1 MTAACRPPDVL
12 LLVETSEAYGRGL
25 MQGIIRYLEQHAP
38 WRLWFE
44 SRALTERLPPWVETW
59 RGDGIIA
66 RSACR
71 QDMLSLLAKKV
82 PLVELHVAPTGGAQR
97 VQPDEQVVA
106 RLAVD
111 HFVDRG
117 LREYFAYFS
126 LDVTMETHWID
137 ARLEAY
143 KRAVAERGGRLSA
156 FRPRPPSEKATRDRP
171 AIDDAEIIAWL
182 RSLPRPCGVLAATDS
197 HALRLV
203 RACRQAGLRVPEDIA
218 VLGVDNDPVFCEAC
232 SPRLSS
238 IDLDAPR
245 VGYDAAALL
254 DRMLAGDVPPA
265 AGITISDADVF
276 ITTRGSTDVVA
287 LDDDK
292 VAAAARV
299 IRDQACRQVRVDQ
312 VAKAVGLSRRMLEQ
326 RFRRALDRTPKD
338 EIRRVQIEHAKALLR
353 SDDATLQAVA
363 RQSGFGSLEYFDRV
377 FRKSVGM
384 TPTAYRRHH
393 RLVREIGTVPGLGR
407 TW

>member
-1 MTAACRPPDVL
+1 MTAARRPPDVL

-25 MQGIIRYLEQHAP
+25 MQGIIRYLEQHAD

-44 SRALTERLPPWVETW
+44 SRALTERLPPWVESW

-71 QDMLSLLAKKV
+71 QDMLALLAKRV
-82 PLVELHVAPTGGAQR
+82 PLVELHVAPTGGARR

-106 RLAVD
+106 RLAVE
-111 HFVDRG
+111 HFSDRG

-143 KRAVAERGGRLSA
+143 EQAVAERGGRCSV
-156 FRPRPPSEKATRDRP
+156 FRPRPQSGTAGRDRP
-171 AIDDAEIIAWL
+171 GVDDAEIIAWL

-197 HALRLV
+197 HALKLV
-203 RACRQAGLRVPEDIA
+203 RACRQAGLAVPEDIA

-238 IDLDAPR
+238 IDLDAAR

-254 DRMLAGDVPPA
+254 AGMLAGGPPPPA
-265 AGITISDADVF
+265 ITISDAHAF
-276 ITTRGSTDVVA
+276 IETRGSTDVVA
-287 LDDDK
+287 LADAK

-312 VAKAVGLSRRMLEQ
+312 IAKAVGLSRRMLEQ
-326 RFRRALDRTPKD
+326 RFRSALDRTPKD
-338 EIRRVQIEHAKALLR
+338 EIRRVQLEQAKSLLR
-353 SDDATLQAVA
+353 SDAATMQDVA
-363 RQSGFGSLEYFDRV
+363 RLSGFGSLEYFDRV

-384 TPTAYRRHH
+384 TPAAYRRHH
-393 RLVREIGTVPGLGR
+393 RIVRAIGSEPGLGR
-407 TW
+407 SW

>member
-1 MTAACRPPDVL
+1 MTADRRSADVL

-71 QDMLSLLAKKV
+71 QDMLALLAKKV

-106 RLAVD
+106 QLAVD

-117 LREYFAYFS
+117 LREYFGYFS
-126 LDVTMETHWID
+126 LDVTKQTHWID

-143 KRAVAERGGRLSA
+143 ERAVAERRGRCIP
-156 FRPRPPSEKATRDRP
+156 FRPRAPSGSDGRDRP
-171 AIDDAEIIAWL
+171 PIDDAEIIDWL
-182 RSLPRPCGVLAATDS
+182 RALPRPCGVLAATDS
-197 HALRLV
+197 HALKLV
-203 RACRQAGLRVPEDIA
+203 RACRQAGLAVPEDIA

-254 DRMLAGDVPPA
+254 DRMLAGGAPPA
-265 AGITISDADVF
+265 AGITISDAHAFVE
-276 ITTRGSTDVVA
+276 TRGSTDVVA
-287 LDDDK
+287 LEDDK

-299 IRDQACRQVRVDQ
+299 IRERACRQVRVDQ

-338 EIRRVQIEHAKALLR
+338 EIRRVQMEHAKALLR
-353 SDDATLQAVA
+353 ADDATVQEVA
-363 RQSGFGSLEYFDRV
+363 QQSGFGSLEYFDRV
-377 FRKSVGM
+377 FRRSVGM
-384 TPTAYRRHH
+384 TPAAYRRHH
-393 RLVREIGTVPGLGR
+393 RLVRAIGTGPGSAR
-407 TW
+407 AW